1 MICENDFCIYN
12 RNLECILKAISL
24 DIDGKCTQCIYISID
39 KTTLNNIKAKSLMD
53 IEKISP

>member
-12 RNLECILKAISL
+12 RNFECILKAISL

-39 KTTLNNIKAKSLMD
+39 KTTLNNINKSFKPSFPL
-53 IEKISP
+53 P